1 MKYLHKTGKSA
12 QRGAQRPPALL
23 LPGDERGEE
32 TFQNAHAG
40 HQIKN
45 GENLITNW

>member
-1 MKYLHKTGKSA
+1 M
-12 QRGAQRPPALL
+12 GAQRPPALL
-23 LPGDERGEE
+23 LPGDETGEE